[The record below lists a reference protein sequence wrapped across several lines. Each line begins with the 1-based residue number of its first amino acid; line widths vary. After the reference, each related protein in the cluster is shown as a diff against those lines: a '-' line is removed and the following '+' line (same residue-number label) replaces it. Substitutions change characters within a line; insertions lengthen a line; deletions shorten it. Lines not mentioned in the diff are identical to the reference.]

1 MLSNIKSMS
10 LVGVDGYLVE
20 VQVDVTNGMPAW
32 DIVGLPDASVKEA
45 KERVRAALRNVG
57 VDFPSRKVVVNL
69 APANLKKEGPYFDL
83 PIAVG
88 ILNDLEYLKCDNLSE
103 YVFIGELSLNGNINR
118 INGILPMCIEAY
130 NLGIKKAI
138 IPYENR
144 LEGGVVSGLEIYPAK
159 NLAEVMEHL
168 NGGKKIDCFSTNV
181 EEIFTKNK
189 MCEFDFAEV
198 KGQETIKRAL
208 EVAAAGGHNCL
219 LIGSPGSGKTM
230 LARRLPSILP
240 DVTFNESLEITKI
253 HSIAGVLPN
262 NDALVVSRPFRAP
275 HHTVSS
281 VALVGGGRV
290 PKPGEISLA
299 HYGVLFL
306 DELPEFQRNTLEV
319 MRAPLEDRQ
328 VTISR
333 VSGTLT
339 YPCDFMFVASMNP
352 CPCGYYGSK
361 DKECTCTSQQI
372 SKYMGKIS
380 GPLLDRIDIQIE
392 VSPVKY
398 EKLESNELA
407 ESSVD
412 IKKRVNAARKI
423 QFERY
428 ANTGVVCNAG
438 LTSSMINK
446 YCKLGK
452 EEKELLQEAFKRLG
466 LSARAHSRILKVART
481 IADLAGSED
490 IKVEHLAEAIQYRSL
505 DRKYWG

>member
-1 MLSNIKSMS
+1 MLSKVKSMS
-10 LVGVDGYLVE
+10 LMGVCGYLVE
-20 VQVDVTNGMPAW
+20 VQVDVAYGIPSW
-32 DIVGLPDASVKEA
+32 DVVGLPDTSVREA

-57 VDFPSRKVVVNL
+57 IDFPSRKVIVNL
-69 APANLKKEGPYFDL
+69 APANTKKEGPYFDL

-88 ILNDLEYLKCDNLSE
+88 IIMDLEYIRCDNIAE
-103 YVFIGELSLNGNINR
+103 YVFIGELSLDGKINK

-138 IPYENR
+138 VPYENR
-144 LEGGVVSGLEIYPAK
+144 KEAGVVEGLEVYPAK
-159 NLAEVMEHL
+159 TLSDVIEHL
-168 NGGKKIDCFSTNV
+168 NGGRPIERYQTDVQALFSN
-181 EEIFTKNK
+181 ERKY
-189 MCEFDFAEV
+189 EFDFSDV
-198 KGQETIKRAL
+198 KGQESIKRAL
-208 EVAAAGGHNCL
+208 EIAAAGGHNCL

-240 DVTFNESLEITKI
+240 DITFKESLEITKI
-253 HSIAGVLPN
+253 HSIAGTLPSN
-262 NDALVVSRPFRAP
+262 EALITYRPFRAP

-281 VALVGGGRV
+281 VALVGGGSF

-306 DELPEFQRNTLEV
+306 DELPEFKRNSLEV
-319 MRAPLEDRQ
+319 MRGPLEDNQ

-339 YPCDFMFVASMNP
+339 YPCDFMLIASMNP

-361 DKECTCTSQQI
+361 EKECTCTPNQI
-372 SKYMGKIS
+372 TKYMGKIS
-380 GPLLDRIDIQIE
+380 GPLLDRIDIHIE

-398 EKLESNELA
+398 EKLESEEKA
-407 ESSVD
+407 ESSET
-412 IKKRVNAARKI
+412 IKKRVNNARAI
-423 QFERY
+423 QSQRY
-428 ANTGVVCNAG
+428 EGTDIICNAG
-438 LTSSMINK
+438 LTPAMINK

-452 EEKELLQEAFKRLG
+452 EEKEILQSAFQRLG

-481 IADLAGSED
+481 IADLAGSEE

-505 DRKYWG
+505 DRKYWS